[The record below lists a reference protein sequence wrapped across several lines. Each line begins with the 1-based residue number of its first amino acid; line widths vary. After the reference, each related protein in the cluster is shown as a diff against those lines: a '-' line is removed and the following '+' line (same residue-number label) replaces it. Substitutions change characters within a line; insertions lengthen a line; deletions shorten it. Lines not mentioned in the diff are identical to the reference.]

1 MVLVD
6 IWNTNIHILENSKLY
21 NLKKPKKFDDEIYYI
36 SVNEKKEKEFLKLDT
51 KVQKLVSTK
60 ILDLQSGNFSNDKQ
74 LKGKHKGKFRKRAGD
89 YRIIYLK
96 EDDYLVISLTRIAHR
111 KEVY

>member
-1 MVLVD
+1 MYSVA
-6 IWNTNIHILENSKLY
+6 
-21 NLKKPKKFDDEIYYI
+21 FD
-36 SVNEKKEKEFLKLDT
+36 KEAEREFLKLER
-51 KVQKLVSTK
+51 QAQLLISSK
-60 ILDLQSGNFSNDKQ
+60 ILDLRNGKFANDKQ

-96 EDDYLVISLTRIAHR
+96 ENNLLVISVIRIAHR

>member
-1 MVLVD
+1 MYKVA
-6 IWNTNIHILENSKLY
+6 
-21 NLKKPKKFDDEIYYI
+21 FDKDA
-36 SVNEKKEKEFLKLDT
+36 EKEFLKLDNQA
-51 KVQKLVSTK
+51 QKLVSSK
-60 ILDLQSGNFSNDKQ
+60 ILDLRDGNFSNDKQ

-96 EDDYLVISLTRIAHR
+96 ENDYLVISVIRIAHR